1 MAKYIFS
8 ILFGLF
14 VSLNLHAQQ
23 KVPQGNY
30 LNSNFSDFPTTSIEF
45 HTRSWREI
53 QLNKLELREN
63 GKQISAISIAKNPL
77 SEVLPRNKMVLILVQ
92 NHYSSKGIPQRS
104 FFKNILKNGLANSVN
119 PGDKIVIATFDWYR
133 NGKYIFFPSTPE
145 FTDNI
150 DDLNESVEAIT
161 APTPLSNSQKGSDI
175 YAALN
180 ESLDFLSASKDT
192 LAKSIILLSDDF
204 PNIVSSIVP
213 ADIKRKSL
221 DKDIPIYAVSF
232 NINTSRYNLTTQ
244 NEICIPTNGDY
255 YLSVDND
262 VVSSSEKF
270 EEYLKQM
277 LKRQMGSSHKL
288 VYKSEL
294 KRTGEVFPLQLNI
307 LGSETLELDVKYPF
321 HLIEWIKEKPLMFI
335 LYLFIVIIIIFSS
348 IFLIR
353 RIKVQKAKKIQQQQ
367 EQSRNIEQGK
377 IELAILQ
384 QEQAL
389 INKKYEKDKIE
400 MSQKIRDEK
409 LRNIFI
415 SSEKKP
421 KLNYTYQGR
430 SVIVPVKDFK
440 TTIGRSPENDLVLDF
455 PFMSKKHLKIELS
468 EDGFFYVFD
477 LNSTNGTLLNNVRI
491 STAKLQNGDILS
503 IGLVDIKFIL

>member
-1 MAKYIFS
+1 MSKYIFS
-8 ILFGLF
+8 IFWGLF
-14 VSLNLHAQQ
+14 VLLNVHAQQ
-23 KVPQGNY
+23 KVPHGNY
-30 LNSNFSDFPTTSIEF
+30 LNSNFSEFPTTSIEF

-63 GKQISAISIAKNPL
+63 GKQINAISISKNPS

-92 NHYSSKGIPQRS
+92 NHYSSKGITQRS
-104 FFKNILKNGLANSVN
+104 FFKSILKNGLANSVN

-133 NGKYIFFPSTPE
+133 NGKYIFFPNTSA

-150 DDLNESVEAIT
+150 DALNDDVEAIT
-161 APTPLSNSQKGSDI
+161 APSILNNSQKGSDI

-180 ESLDFLSASKDT
+180 ESLDFLSSTKDT

-213 ADIKRKSL
+213 ADVKRKSL
-221 DKDIPIYAVSF
+221 DKDIPVYAVSF
-232 NINTSRYNLTTQ
+232 NINASRYNLTTQ
-244 NEICIPTNGDY
+244 NEICIPSNGDY
-255 YLSVDND
+255 YLSDDND

-277 LKRQMGSSHKL
+277 LNRQMGSSHKL
-288 VYKSEL
+288 VYRSEL

-307 LGSETLELDVKYPF
+307 LGSETVELDVKYPF
-321 HLIEWIKEKPLMFI
+321 HLIEWVKEKPLMFL
-335 LYLFIVIIIIFSS
+335 LYLLSLIIIIISS
-348 IFLIR
+348 IYLIR
-353 RIKVQKAKKIQQQQ
+353 RIKLQKAKKFQQQQ
-367 EQSRNIEQGK
+367 EQARNVEQGK

-389 INKKYEKDKIE
+389 INRKYEKDKLE

-415 SSEKKP
+415 SSGKKP
-421 KLNYTYQGR
+421 KLNYTYQGK
-430 SVIVPVKDFK
+430 SVIVPVKDFI
-440 TTIGRSPENDLVLDF
+440 TTIGRSPENHLVLDF
-455 PFMSKKHLKIELS
+455 PFMSKRHLKIELS

-477 LNSTNGTLLNNVRI
+477 LNSTNGTLLNNIRI
-491 STAKLQNGDILS
+491 STSKLQSGDILS